1 MRKAINDFYNSR
13 VPEGLTQGRY
23 PSNRLQVIPPF
34 SLYWVT
40 MLYDYWMHRKDDA
53 FIRKYLVAAQGVLDW
68 YEKNIN
74 DKKQMLG
81 PMKWW
86 NFTDWNVA
94 FPNGTPDGAT
104 DGNSSVITLQFAYT
118 LQQAAALFNYYGN
131 SNTATHYASVAN
143 KLIRSTYN
151 NCFDNKKGLMANTP
165 EKKTFSQHAS
175 IMAVLTGSIPQNE
188 LKGVMSKVIRDT
200 SLSQATFYYRF
211 YLTQALK
218 KAGMADLYYYELKY
232 WRDMLDIGLTTFAE
246 NPEPTRSDCHAW
258 SSSPNYDFL
267 ATICGIMP
275 ASPGFSTVVI
285 KPALGELTQVNG
297 SIPHPAGEINVSLKR
312 VGAKSISGTITLPAT
327 ITGNFHWNN
336 KEIALKGGRQEVSL

>member
-1 MRKAINDFYNSR
+1 
-13 VPEGLTQGRY
+13 
-23 PSNRLQVIPPF
+23 
-34 SLYWVT
+34 
-40 MLYDYWMHRKDDA
+40 
-53 FIRKYLVAAQGVLDW
+53 
-68 YEKNIN
+68 
-74 DKKQMLG
+74 
-81 PMKWW
+81 
-86 NFTDWNVA
+86 
-94 FPNGTPDGAT
+94 
-104 DGNSSVITLQFAYT
+104 
-118 LQQAAALFNYYGN
+118 
-131 SNTATHYASVAN
+131 
-143 KLIRSTYN
+143 
-151 NCFDNKKGLMANTP
+151 
-165 EKKTFSQHAS
+165 
-175 IMAVLTGSIPQNE
+175 
-188 LKGVMSKVIRDT
+188 
-200 SLSQATFYYRF
+200 
-211 YLTQALK
+211 
-218 KAGMADLYYYELKY
+218 MADLYYSELKY